1 METKEIGA
9 GTYPEPKEEETRIV
23 KLQVSF
29 RTEVEVPAKLENYS
43 DIKEYIETVYSDLD
57 LLEYCEKFLIDDIE
71 K

>member
-9 GTYPEPKEEETRIV
+9 GSYPEPKEQETRIV

-29 RTEVEVPAKLENYS
+29 KTEVEVPAKLENYS
-43 DIKEYIETVYSDLD
+43 DIKDYIEEMYNDLD

>member
-43 DIKEYIETVYSDLD
+43 DIKDYIEEVYNDID